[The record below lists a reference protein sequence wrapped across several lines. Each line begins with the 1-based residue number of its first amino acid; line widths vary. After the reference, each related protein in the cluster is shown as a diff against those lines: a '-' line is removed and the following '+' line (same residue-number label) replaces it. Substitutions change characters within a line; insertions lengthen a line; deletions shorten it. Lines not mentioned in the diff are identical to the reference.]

1 MALWSSSQGRVMPS
15 STSLSWLTTSLKSTR
30 PYCSLW
36 IGRVIKLREKLQLT
50 NMLIVHFDNYHKGVL
65 VPSILPINM
74 TVIHTCFKVNLS
86 NE

>member
-1 MALWSSSQGRVMPS
+1 MALWSSSQGRVMPP

-36 IGRVIKLREKLQLT
+36 IGRVTKLWEKIQLAT
-50 NMLIVHFDNYHKGVL
+50 MIIIHFGNYHQAVL
-65 VPSILPINM
+65 VPSIMPINM
-74 TVIHTCFKVNLS
+74 TVIHTCFKVNLY